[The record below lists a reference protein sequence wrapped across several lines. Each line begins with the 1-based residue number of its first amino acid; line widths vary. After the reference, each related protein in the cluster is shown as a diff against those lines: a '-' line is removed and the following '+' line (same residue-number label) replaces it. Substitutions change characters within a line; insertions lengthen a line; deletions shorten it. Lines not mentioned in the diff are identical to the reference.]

1 VAIADVRLTKPLAL
15 CTLVPAPTIVAVEVS
30 EAVAST
36 TVIALDVLDAVGVIE
51 ALPPLVAN
59 ANAVTV
65 LVALAVI
72 LPR

>member
-1 VAIADVRLTKPLAL
+1 
-15 CTLVPAPTIVAVEVS
+15 
-30 EAVAST
+30 
-36 TVIALDVLDAVGVIE
+36 VIDAVGVIE